1 MKDKLKKMFT
11 LKNVSLFIKGLF
23 LISVIVL
30 FTILFKTKIIPTKY
44 IIELLIILVL
54 INLIFI
60 LVDIKFNRKK
70 VLVIILDILSIIF
83 IVILNFA
90 TVKLIETDS
99 FFNKITSNNKVE
111 ISNYYVVIKK
121 DSNYE
126 KLRDIK
132 NKNIK
137 ILKSESNYK
146 EVKEKLNS
154 KVKINFDDEE
164 ELTNLGNYLLE
175 SKDNLIIVS
184 DANYDLLDENIE
196 NFKEST
202 KILYKLSIES
212 VLEDI
217 SKDKKVTK

>member
-1 MKDKLKKMFT
+1 MKDKLKKVFT
-11 LKNVSLFIKGLF
+11 LKNVSLFIKWLF

-99 FFNKITSNNKVE
+99 FFNKIT
-111 ISNYYVVIKK
+111 
-121 DSNYE
+121 
-126 KLRDIK
+126 
-132 NKNIK
+132 
-137 ILKSESNYK
+137 
-146 EVKEKLNS
+146 
-154 KVKINFDDEE
+154 
-164 ELTNLGNYLLE
+164 
-175 SKDNLIIVS
+175 
-184 DANYDLLDENIE
+184 
-196 NFKEST
+196 
-202 KILYKLSIES
+202 
-212 VLEDI
+212 
-217 SKDKKVTK
+217 